1 MPSTSQESEGL
12 SSLRVQERT
21 ASDLPDKVSRDS
33 RKMRHHSAHAPVEQ
47 AVRILAVTRGKCEPV
62 SAWRVVDWH
71 MDVDGSVRESR
82 DLIRRL
88 MEPMARRKAASNQY
102 EHIL

>member
-33 RKMRHHSAHAPVEQ
+33 RKMRHHSAHAPVEH

-82 DLIRRL
+82 DLIRRH
-88 MEPMARRKAASNQY
+88 MERIAWHSSMKCERGV
-102 EHIL
+102 L